1 MIQKVNVIIFQIK
14 GDNWFILNIL
24 YIKYGLIF
32 SPMKQKK
39 KQKNR
44 IVAMINEFY

>member
-14 GDNWFILNIL
+14 GDNWFILSML
-24 YIKYGLIF
+24 YIKYSLIF
-32 SPMKQKK
+32 SPMKQK